1 MFVVTVTFQI
11 KPDQFEAFL
20 PLMVQNAE
28 ASLTTEDGCRQ
39 FDVCTDETR
48 PEEVFLY
55 EVYDDEAAF
64 KTHLKTPHFL
74 KFDADVAEMISEKTV
89 KTYKGVVQ

>member
-20 PLMVQNAE
+20 PLMVQNAQTSF
-28 ASLTTEDGCRQ
+28 ATEDGCRQ
-39 FDVCTDETR
+39 FDVCTDENR

-64 KTHLKTPHFL
+64 KVHLKTPHFL
-74 KFDADVAEMISEKTV
+74 KFDVEVAGMILDKTV
-89 KTYKGVVQ
+89 KTYKGVTQ

>member
-20 PLMVQNAE
+20 PLMVQNAQ
-28 ASLTTEDGCRQ
+28 ASLTIEDGCRQ
-39 FDVCTDETR
+39 FDVCTDENR

-64 KTHLKTPHFL
+64 KVHLTTPHFL
-74 KFDADVAEMISEKTV
+74 KFDAEVAEMIREKTI
-89 KTYKGVVQ
+89 KTYKGVSQ